1 MNFDGFR
8 PHRMAQYVDSDGS
21 NSFNIIRM
29 VPPGKLNYFYSIGDI
44 KDMKPEEIMSVKTF
58 TDVAN
63 PV

>member
-1 MNFDGFR
+1 
-8 PHRMAQYVDSDGS
+8 
-21 NSFNIIRM
+21 M

-44 KDMKPEEIMSVKTF
+44 KDMKAGQNKAVKTF